1 MATSYMNAQ
10 SRTVMASET
19 YATGN
24 RAPLSAMMILFL
36 FGTAVGCA
44 ANVVDTDLLVSNTFF
59 LPPTVANSVFIQSR
73 NASDNQKVTLSDLES
88 RLTAKGYQVV
98 KDHQT
103 AQYLLFT
110 NIVYCNQTK
119 PDLPVEM
126 IVSGGYGSGIGG
138 SIMSGLGSLASMAGS
153 VAAMHPAGAAAG
165 ALAQGAT
172 SAFGSMG
179 GMFGGMGGRPSV
191 EYKQAEGLVYAC
203 VADVQITDR
212 SKAGSDQPP
221 ATPTPGTPAPPGI
234 YQTRIG
240 ASVYQLKVDV
250 EEATPMVQQRLSG
263 AVAGYF

>member
-1 MATSYMNAQ
+1 MS
-10 SRTVMASET
+10 SFLRLLLSLPLCAS
-19 YATGN
+19 
-24 RAPLSAMMILFL
+24 
-36 FGTAVGCA
+36 CA

-59 LPPTVANSVFIQSR
+59 LPPAAPNTVFIQNR
-73 NASDNQKVTLSDLES
+73 NASDNEKVTLSDLET

-119 PDLPVEM
+119 PDLPVEV

-138 SIMSGLGSLASMAGS
+138 SIMSGLSSLAGMAGS
-153 VAAMHPAGAAAG
+153 VAALHPAGAAASTMARG
-165 ALAQGAT
+165 AF
-172 SAFGSMG
+172 SSMG
-179 GMFGGMGGRPSV
+179 GMFGRAGSGPSA
-191 EYKQAEGLVYAC
+191 EYRQPEGLVYAC

-212 SKAGSDQPP
+212 SKAGSELPP
-221 ATPTPGTPAPPGI
+221 ATPSPGTPPPPGV

>member
-1 MATSYMNAQ
+1 MVTSYMNSK
-10 SRTVMASET
+10 SRNVMVSEI
-19 YATGN
+19 YATGK

-59 LPPTVANSVFIQSR
+59 LPPAVPNTVFIQSR
-73 NASDNQKVTLSDLES
+73 NASDNQNVAMADLES
-88 RLTAKGYQVV
+88 RLNAKGYQVV

-110 NIVYCNQTK
+110 NIVFCNQTK
-119 PDLPVEM
+119 PDLPVEV
-126 IVSGGYGSGIGG
+126 IVSGGYGSGIGS
-138 SIMSGLGSLASMAGS
+138 SIMSGLNSLVGMAGS
-153 VAAMHPAGAAAG
+153 VAALNPAGAAAG
-165 ALAQGAT
+165 TVARSAL
-172 SAFGSMG
+172 GSMG
-179 GMFGGMGGRPSV
+179 GMFGGMGSRPSV
-191 EYKQAEGLVYAC
+191 EYKEAEGLVYAC

-212 SKAGSDQPP
+212 SKAGSEPPP
-221 ATPTPGTPAPPGI
+221 ATPTPGTPPPPGV

-240 ASVYQLKVDV
+240 ASVYQRKVDV